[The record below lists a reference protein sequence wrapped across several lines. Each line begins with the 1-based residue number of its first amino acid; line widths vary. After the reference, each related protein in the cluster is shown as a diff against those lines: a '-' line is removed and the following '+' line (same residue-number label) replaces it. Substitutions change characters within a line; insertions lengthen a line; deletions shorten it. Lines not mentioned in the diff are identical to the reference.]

1 MGFTELTQDFPELSQ
16 VPQPGA
22 QLDYSR
28 WQQGSS
34 KIILHCVPWS
44 SSYTDVIG
52 FASDTARDSWFD
64 DATTHER
71 LEIQQTAYIPYGTD
85 KCRVELSSARVSQ
98 FNYVEVRTEAAP
110 TQTNPFTG
118 QVPPGPTRA
127 YYFMRSFE
135 QLAPDTCEIKLS
147 LDVWTTHIHSFV
159 FGSCWLNRGHVG
171 VEETDVETYLSNPN
185 ANSEWLLAPDVSY
198 SSADMVANVD
208 MCSMWQGACSVV
220 VGIRANQTWLE
231 SAPTLTISGSAI
243 ISFYD
248 VANERWGADAGCT
261 ASVPALLSPV
271 NLPSADYDAN
281 LQSVHY
287 YKVADPTTFFETV
300 EQSYAYVFQLIESVY
315 AVPSAMITIG
325 QEFTALGST
334 LALITALPDVTQNIT
349 LSKTDFGFDSSVAD
363 FAKLY
368 TYPYSVLEYETCD
381 GNTHEIRV
389 ENTGASFGFA
399 SRIAEI
405 DNYLQLQTYL
415 NDANGFGSFDY
426 YWKDNPKTLPKGVAT
441 TLTVRGIPSYELIIT
456 ERHATAAE
464 RVRDLAQKCREIE
477 TTYTNGARAEN
488 TVEQNT
494 LDINATNYNN
504 AVASNA
510 TTATNATAASNTALA
525 TGNAAAA
532 AAATNAYTAA
542 DTAKTI
548 AYAESNTVKLNTD
561 DTVTAMVNNAEH
573 TRLANNQLKGN
584 AQDENYLKQQAATTK
599 ISDDADADVDYQTAA
614 VNAQLTGVAAAGST
628 SNIAAAGTTA
638 VSALSGAAVG
648 SVVPGVGT
656 AAGAIVGA
664 LFSASG
670 HAIAGVSAAVSN
682 TIVITKEQAIGDA
695 SLANIAAKRD
705 NAIAFV
711 NATNGYARTKAEND
725 TSASN
730 SLISNQTMENR
741 NATNSISARNLTTTQ
756 TNADTANASAKTIA
770 DLTNT
775 TTQANNA
782 AINAT
787 ELANIGRT
795 QTTADTIAA
804 NAKSTGDANAIYA
817 RDAAI
822 LNLQDSAR
830 TNYAGLTTELESAG
844 LKKHREIT
852 SGSNQEAYNFDRAF
866 DTVKIKTQNK
876 DAILQAGKYFDMYGY
891 AANREYVPSS
901 NAFSL
906 QGRNKT
912 YWKFDDV
919 RGYNTSGGNGVRD
932 LIFNVL
938 KNGVTVWASPE
949 VIYDAQINP

>member
-22 QLDYSR
+22 QLNYSR
-28 WQQGSS
+28 WKQGSS

-44 SSYTDVIG
+44 STYTDVIG
-52 FASDTARDSWFD
+52 FSSDANRDAWFD
-64 DATTHER
+64 DGSTHER
-71 LEIQQTAYIPYGTD
+71 YEIQQTAYIPYGAD
-85 KCRVELSSARVSQ
+85 KCRVELASARVAQ
-98 FNYVEVRTEAAP
+98 YNYVEVRTEAAP
-110 TQTNPFTG
+110 TPNNPFTG

-135 QLAPDTCEIKLS
+135 QLAPDTCEIKLN
-147 LDVWTTHIHSFV
+147 LDVWVTHIHSFV
-159 FGSCWLNRGHVG
+159 FGSCWLNRGHIG
-171 VEETDVETYLSNPN
+171 VAESDVDTYLANPSANN
-185 ANSEWLLAPDVSY
+185 AWLLAPDVSY
-198 SSADMVANVD
+198 ANADMVTNVD
-208 MCSMWQGACSVV
+208 VCSMWQGSCDVV
-220 VGIRANQTWLE
+220 VGIRANRTWLE
-231 SAPTLTISGSAI
+231 SAPTLTISGSNN

-248 VANERWGADAGCT
+248 IANERWGADAGCT
-261 ASVPALLSPV
+261 AIVPALLSSV

-281 LQSVHY
+281 LQAVHF
-287 YKVADPTTFFETV
+287 YKVSNPTTFFETV
-300 EQSYAYVFQLIESVY
+300 ELSYAYVYQLIESVY
-315 AVPSAMITIG
+315 VVPSAMITTE

-334 LALITALPDVTQNIT
+334 LALITALPDVTQNIA
-349 LSKTDFGFDSSVAD
+349 LNKADFGFDTSVAD

-381 GNTHEIRV
+381 GQTHEIRI
-389 ENTGASFGFA
+389 ENTGSSLGFA

-405 DNYLQLQTYL
+405 DNTLQLQTYL
-415 NDANGFGSFDY
+415 NDANGFGSFNY
-426 YWKDNPKTLPKGVAT
+426 YWKDNPKTLPKGVAS
-441 TLTVRGIPSYELIIT
+441 TLNVRGIPSYELIIT

-464 RVRDLAQKCREIE
+464 RARDLAQKCREIE
-477 TTYTNGARAEN
+477 TSYTNGARAEN
-488 TVEQNT
+488 TIEQNT
-494 LDINATNYNN
+494 LAVNATNYTN
-504 AVASNA
+504 AVANNA
-510 TTATNATAASNTALA
+510 TAAANATAASNTALS
-525 TGNAAAA
+525 TGNATATSNR
-532 AAATNAYTAA
+532 TNAYTAA

-548 AYAESNTVKLNTD
+548 TYSEANAVKLNTD
-561 DTVTAMVNNAEH
+561 DSVSAMVNNAEH
-573 TRLANNQLKGN
+573 TKLANLQLKNN
-584 AQDENYLKQQAATTK
+584 AKDENYLKQQAATTK
-599 ISDDADADVDYQTAA
+599 INDDADADVNYQTDA

-682 TIVITKEQAIGDA
+682 TIVITKEQAIGTA
-695 SLANIAAKRD
+695 SLDNIRAKRD
-705 NAIAFV
+705 NAVAFV
-711 NATNGYARTKAEND
+711 EDTNGYARTKAEND
-725 TSASN
+725 ASVSN

-741 NATNSISARNLTTTQ
+741 NATNSISARNLTTAQ
-756 TNADTANASAKTIA
+756 TNADTANASAKSIA

-775 TTQANNA
+775 TAQSNNA
-782 AINAT
+782 AINTT
-787 ELANIGRT
+787 ELANIART

-804 NAKSTGDANAIYA
+804 NAKATGDANATYA

-866 DTVKIKTQNK
+866 DTLKIKTQNK
-876 DAILQAGKYFDMYGY
+876 DAIMQAGKYFDMYGY

-901 NAFSL
+901 NGFSL
-906 QGRNKT
+906 SGRNKT

-919 RGYNTSGGNGVRD
+919 RGYNTSGGNSVRD
-932 LIFNVL
+932 IVFGILE
-938 KNGVTVWASPE
+938 NGVTVWASPD